1 MRPVTLSREVK
12 LDSTPFHIFCKQQ
25 RWRLGFFVLGL
36 FRETIKK
43 SQSASMQPPCVARV
57 GDMQSVTLHRAE
69 SIVVNKLAVTF
80 RPRRGGRICFF
91 TGPPSFLE
99 TFFHSLGGLLLEPR

>member
-43 SQSASMQPPCVARV
+43 VKVHRCSLPASPGSEIC
-57 GDMQSVTLHRAE
+57 RA
-69 SIVVNKLAVTF
+69 
-80 RPRRGGRICFF
+80 
-91 TGPPSFLE
+91 
-99 TFFHSLGGLLLEPR
+99 SLSTVQNQLWLTNWP

>member
-1 MRPVTLSREVK
+1 
-12 LDSTPFHIFCKQQ
+12 
-25 RWRLGFFVLGL
+25 
-36 FRETIKK
+36 
-43 SQSASMQPPCVARV
+43 MQPPSVARV
-57 GDMQSVTLHRAE
+57 RDMQSVTLHRAE